1 MTRAPETLINEAMTL
16 ENAEFL
22 GAPPHERTEDW
33 RGYANGL
40 KPRRMLTRSGRRR
53 SPCAGAR
60 RAFALAAKSPSPAHA
75 GDGWGGVLYNVI
87 DLYCTPSWPSPT
99 FVGEGINL
107 LRAP

>member
-60 RAFALAAKSPSPAHA
+60 RGA
-75 GDGWGGVLYNVI
+75 GIPPVACPHSLVHPNRQSKRRGFFELQRAGGRRSR
-87 DLYCTPSWPSPT
+87 P
-99 FVGEGINL
+99 EA
-107 LRAP
+107 R

>member
-60 RAFALAAKSPSPAHA
+60 RGAAIPPAVAGARRPQRARSFSPSRS
-75 GDGWGGVLYNVI
+75 
-87 DLYCTPSWPSPT
+87 CTRTRSRRGASP
-99 FVGEGINL
+99 
-107 LRAP
+107 R